1 MKELRQERLKI
12 CVFVNVDW
20 FILSHFTDY
29 LKKIVAQ
36 NFDVTVLTLNTGRCE
51 EIRALGITVIE
62 IDLRRGYSSLY
73 SEFKSWVEIYRTL
86 QNLSPDILELITIKP
101 VLYGGLVAK
110 MLKIDKTVYYMSGL
124 GAIFTSQTSLG
135 RLRAAIVTF
144 LYKFIMRSSL
154 TQVIVENEDDKHIFT
169 HVVALPETQV
179 HLIHGVGVDMNQ
191 FSPVNRLISSNPR
204 VAMVSR
210 LLYDKGVL
218 EFIEAAKLCKSTRPE
233 VEFLLIGDTD
243 PTNPASI
250 SQKDLD
256 DFRRDNIVELLGHS
270 MDVANLMKTFDILVL
285 PSYREGFPKVIME
298 AAATGLPVVTTD
310 VTGCR
315 SAVVHN
321 QTGLIVPL
329 KNVEALGK
337 SIGKL
342 LDSPKLR
349 LTMGDNARQFAELN
363 FDVNQLSTTHISVW
377 N

>member
-1 MKELRQERLKI
+1 MRESRQERLKI

-51 EIRALGITVIE
+51 EIRALGVTVIE
-62 IDLRRGYSSLY
+62 LDLHRGYSNLY
-73 SEFKSWVEIYRTL
+73 SEFKSWVEIYRIL
-86 QNLSPDILELITIKP
+86 RSVSPDVLELITIKA
-101 VLYGGLVAK
+101 VVYGGLVSK
-110 MLKIDKTVYYMSGL
+110 LLKINKTVFYMSGL
-124 GAIFTSQTSLG
+124 GAVFTNHTTLG
-135 RLRAAIVTF
+135 RLKAAIITN
-144 LYKFIMRSSL
+144 LYKFIMRSTS
-154 TQVIVENEDDKHIFT
+154 TEVIVENDDDKHTFT
-169 HVVALPETQV
+169 SVVRLTETQV
-179 HLIHGVGVDMNQ
+179 HLIPGVGVDMKQ
-191 FSPVNRLISSNPR
+191 FSPENPRMSRNLR

-218 EFIEAAKLCKSTRPE
+218 EFFEAAKLCKSTRPE
-233 VEFLLIGDTD
+233 VEFLLVGDTD
-243 PTNPASI
+243 PTNPASV
-250 SQKDLD
+250 SQKDLE
-256 DFRRDNIVELLGHS
+256 DFRRDNTVELLGHS
-270 MDVANLMKTFDILVL
+270 TDVASLMKTFDILVL

-321 QTGLIVPL
+321 KTGLIVPS
-329 KNVEALGK
+329 KNVEALSK

-342 LDSPKLR
+342 LDSAGLR
-349 LTMGDNARQFAELN
+349 SAMGDNAREFAALN
-363 FDVNQLSTTHISVW
+363 FDVNRLSATHISVW

>member
-1 MKELRQERLKI
+1 
-12 CVFVNVDW
+12 
-20 FILSHFTDY
+20 
-29 LKKIVAQ
+29 
-36 NFDVTVLTLNTGRCE
+36 
-51 EIRALGITVIE
+51 
-62 IDLRRGYSSLY
+62 
-73 SEFKSWVEIYRTL
+73 
-86 QNLSPDILELITIKP
+86 
-101 VLYGGLVAK
+101 
-110 MLKIDKTVYYMSGL
+110 
-124 GAIFTSQTSLG
+124 
-135 RLRAAIVTF
+135 
-144 LYKFIMRSSL
+144 
-154 TQVIVENEDDKHIFT
+154 
-169 HVVALPETQV
+169 
-179 HLIHGVGVDMNQ
+179 
-191 FSPVNRLISSNPR
+191 
-204 VAMVSR
+204 MVSR

>member
-51 EIRALGITVIE
+51 EIRALGVTVIE
-62 IDLRRGYSSLY
+62 LDLHRGYSNLY
-73 SEFKSWVEIYRTL
+73 SELKSWVEIYRTL
-86 QNLSPDILELITIKP
+86 RTLSPDVLELITIKP

-110 MLKIDKTVYYMSGL
+110 ILKINKTVFYMSGL
-124 GAIFTSQTSLG
+124 GAVFTNQTNFG
-135 RLRAAIVTF
+135 RAKATIVTYV
-144 LYKFIMRSSL
+144 YKFIMSS
-154 TQVIVENEDDKHIFT
+154 TSTAVIVENEDDR
-169 HVVALPETQV
+169 HVFSSKIGLAGKQIN
-179 HLIHGVGVDMNQ
+179 LIPGVGVDMNQ
-191 FSPVNRLISSNPR
+191 FFPANRRILGNLR
-204 VAMVSR
+204 VALVSR

-218 EFIEAAKLCKSTRPE
+218 EFVEAAKLCKSTRPE
-233 VEFLLIGDTD
+233 VEFLLVGDTD
-243 PTNPASI
+243 PTNPASL
-250 SQKDLD
+250 SQKDLE
-256 DFRRDNIVELLGHS
+256 DFRGHNTVKLLGHS
-270 MDVANLMKTFDILVL
+270 TDVASLMKTFDILVL

-321 QTGLIVPL
+321 ETGLIVPS
-329 KNVEALGK
+329 KNVEALEK

-342 LDSPKLR
+342 LDSPTLR
-349 LTMGDNARQFAELN
+349 SAMGANAREFAALN
-363 FDVNQLSTTHISVW
+363 FDVNRLSVTHISVW